1 MFTSCF
7 RILFA
12 GCSDY
17 RALAEVFKDHLRELF
32 LNLGTVQT
40 AAEVFNDVTEWTSLK
55 SNSNEMLE
63 LITTTDILQ
72 RSIDIDYDMFAALA
86 SLTITLGESIADAI
100 LEPFTPIN
108 ARLLEIMLLLLDSDV
123 SIRTFTF
130 WVSFAEASV
139 DVGDGRHG
147 EPWLERALP
156 ILLQKSAW
164 RDIDPD
170 EWIAYRMD
178 VVEMFEGIC
187 EVLGHEKINSVVLG
201 CLENAARCG
210 ALEERMIVAPR

>member
-55 SNSNEMLE
+55 STSNEILE

-72 RSIDIDYDMFAALA
+72 RSIDIDYDMFSALA
-86 SLTITLGESIADAI
+86 SLTITLGESIAEAI

-123 SIRTFTF
+123 S
-130 WVSFAEASV
+130 
-139 DVGDGRHG
+139 
-147 EPWLERALP
+147 
-156 ILLQKSAW
+156 
-164 RDIDPD
+164 
-170 EWIAYRMD
+170 
-178 VVEMFEGIC
+178 
-187 EVLGHEKINSVVLG
+187 
-201 CLENAARCG
+201 
-210 ALEERMIVAPR
+210 